1 MSLLLL
7 GLDSLIVCMAVGVLV
22 EPRSRLKLAA
32 LFGAADGVA
41 FLVGAGLGLQLF
53 SAGASTVLTTAAL
66 LVFSLYLLV
75 VAAGT
80 RHVAARWTVW
90 TLPAVLVFDNLTYG
104 LFGDHAA
111 GALFS
116 QAGAQ
121 ALSSSLLA
129 FAGLLAAGALR
140 PAIEHRAVT
149 PNRVAGGALLLAA
162 AGLVLVG

>member
-7 GLDSLIVCMAVGVLV
+7 GLDSLIVCLAVGLIVDG
-22 EPRSRLKLAA
+22 RSRVKLAA

-41 FLVGAGLGLQLF
+41 FLVGAGLGLRLL
-53 SAGASTVLTTAAL
+53 SDGASAL
-66 LVFSLYLLV
+66 LTSGALVALALYLLV

-80 RHVAARWTVW
+80 RRVAARWTVW
-90 TLPAVLVFDNLTYG
+90 VLPAVLVFDNLTYG
-104 LFGDHAA
+104 LVAEHASVFG
-111 GALFS
+111 

-121 ALSSSLLA
+121 ALSSALLA
-129 FAGLLAAGALR
+129 FVGLLAAGALR
-140 PAIEHRAVT
+140 PAIEHRAAT

>member
-7 GLDSLIVCMAVGVLV
+7 GLDSLIVCLAVGVLV

-32 LFGAADGVA
+32 LFGAADGIA
-41 FLVGAGLGLQLF
+41 FLVGAGLGLRLF
-53 SAGASTVLTTAAL
+53 SDSASTILTTGAL
-66 LVFSLYLLV
+66 LVLALYLLV

-80 RHVAARWTVW
+80 RHVTARWTVW
-90 TLPAVLVFDNLTYG
+90 ALPLVLVFDNLAYG
-104 LFGDHAA
+104 VFGDHAA
-111 GALFS
+111 SGLFE

-129 FAGLLAAGALR
+129 FVGLLAAGALR
-140 PAIEHRAVT
+140 PAIEHRAAT
-149 PNRVAGGALLLAA
+149 SNRVAGGALLLAA

>member
-7 GLDSLIVCMAVGVLV
+7 GLDSLIVCLAVGLIVDG
-22 EPRSRLKLAA
+22 RARLKLAA
-32 LFGAADGVA
+32 LFGVADGVA

-53 SAGASTVLTTAAL
+53 SDGASTVLTTAAL
-66 LVFSLYLLV
+66 VAFALYLLV

-80 RHVAARWTVW
+80 RQVAAQWTVW
-90 TLPAVLVFDNLTYG
+90 ALPAVLVFDNLTYG
-104 LFGDHAA
+104 LFGGHAA
-111 GALFS
+111 GSLLE

-129 FAGLLAAGALR
+129 FVGLLAAGALR
-140 PAIEHRAVT
+140 PAIEHRAAT

>member
-7 GLDSLIVCMAVGVLV
+7 GLDSLIVCLAIGVLV
-22 EPRSRLKLAA
+22 DGRSRVKLAA

-41 FLVGAGLGLQLF
+41 FLVAAGLGLQLF
-53 SAGASTVLTTAAL
+53 TEGASAVLTTGAVTL
-66 LVFSLYLLV
+66 LALYLLV

-80 RHVAARWTVW
+80 RHVVARWTVW
-90 TLPAVLVFDNLTYG
+90 ALPAVLVVDNITYG
-104 LFGDHAA
+104 ALGDHAA
-111 GALFS
+111 GSLFA

-129 FAGLLAAGALR
+129 FVGLLAAGALR
-140 PAIEHRAVT
+140 PALEDRVAT

-162 AGLVLVG
+162 AGLVLLG

>member
-7 GLDSLIVCMAVGVLV
+7 GLDSLIVCLAVGVLV

-53 SAGASTVLTTAAL
+53 TEGASTVLTTGAL
-66 LVFSLYLLV
+66 LVFALYLLV

-80 RHVAARWTVW
+80 RHVTARRAVW
-90 TLPAVLVFDNLTYG
+90 ALPAVLIFDNLTYG

-111 GALFS
+111 GALFAE
-116 QAGAQ
+116 AGAQ

-129 FAGLLAAGALR
+129 LVGLLAAAAVR
-140 PAIEHRAVT
+140 PVIGHRAA
-149 PNRVAGGALLLAA
+149 PDRVAGGALLLAA
-162 AGLVLVG
+162 VGLVLVG